1 MADDIKV
8 IANRSEI
15 VAIADAVRNKTGITS
30 QLTLSGITNGINSI
44 DGATPLLQNKSI
56 TPTTSSQTVVADSGY
71 DGLNK
76 VIVGAIPSG
85 YVKPSGTRSVTV
97 NGTYDVKNY
106 ASVSVNVAGSGGSST
121 MYSGTITTMYTTYM
135 LYYSN
140 GSTINQ
146 VELTSSTSISV
157 PAHSIV
163 VLYSPWGDTTV
174 GSVSNANTIMTT
186 YTCDCGE
193 TVGIFEVTG
202 NNFKIE
208 MY

>member
-1 MADDIKV
+1 MSDIKV
-8 IANRSEI
+8 IADRDEI
-15 VAIADAVRNKTGITS
+15 VAIADAVRNKTGTTGEM
-30 QLTLSGITNGINSI
+30 TLSGI
-44 DGATPLLQNKSI
+44 ATGVNSI
-56 TPTTSSQTVVADSGY
+56 TPTIHWLNVTSNGTYTAPAGVDGY
-71 DGLNK
+71 S
-76 VIVGAIPSG
+76 P
-85 YVKPSGTRSVTV
+85 VTV
-97 NGTYDVKNY
+97 NV
-106 ASVSVNVAGSGGSST
+106 ASSGGSTT

-140 GSTINQ
+140 GSTIQQ

-202 NNFKIE
+202 DSFIIE